1 MTDQWCHQHPH
12 FSSLA
17 SLTKKGRK
25 WRCKIIYHGLHF
37 SPPALLGS
45 TACRPPE
52 PLWPM
57 EAHLSSELTAQS
69 EAQTRMGTFNLK
81 LLIYWQRFKCWC
93 LCRCVCLQRT
103 SKLTWQLEPLEIW
116 VKELLKARVR
126 KINTQPEDCVKHLQ
140 SVLCTNGIVFHRN
153 SSKSLKP
160 VCVCVRVCTGRVF
173 MSAVCRL
180 TTVEHGFHIKTVW
193 QEQIGLP
200 FEGLKCRLKTLK
212 KARVCLPDPTGS
224 VSPHSPA

>member
-1 MTDQWCHQHPH
+1 MTNQWCHQHPH

-81 LLIYWQRFKCWC
+81 LLIYRQRFKCRC
-93 LCRCVCLQRT
+93 LCRCACLQRT

-140 SVLCTNGIVFHRN
+140 SVLCTDGIIFHRN

-160 VCVCVRVCTGRVF
+160 VCVCVCACVHGEGVYVSSVQTYHSGT
-173 MSAVCRL
+173 RL
-180 TTVEHGFHIKTVW
+180 SHQDCLTRTNRASVWGPKMQIENIK
-193 QEQIGLP
+193 
-200 FEGLKCRLKTLK
+200 
-212 KARVCLPDPTGS
+212 
-224 VSPHSPA
+224 